1 MNNILIL
8 KGRFEQRPN
17 TASFGPLCLPKNK
30 FVEATHLK
38 TMAQQLQDVLAFF
51 FFYREIA
58 GALVSVHYKHVV
70 AKSNRI
76 RILLSDKGKAPVDS
90 IRGAK
95 FIWETNR
102 DGRLVQKHVFTHYVS
117 LIALQKTIELLSKA
131 AHIIDTGYSG
141 KIGFE
146 DTEKINKQGNYSYKD
161 ILPKTTFLKVVLDG
175 LYVESFGIDRVSD
188 EIMEESIVTIFKTN
202 VDTKSLLQKF
212 GINIFDDRIID
223 DTTLRLNPD
232 EIALLL
238 NQAPY
243 LIAMDVKNFAELTK
257 DDVLQL
263 ETEESGSESE
273 LIPSPQNEPIV
284 GVIDT
289 QFNEKVYFH
298 EWVDYHN
305 MLDPNI
311 PLQKEDFYHGTEVTS
326 IIVDGPHGNQDM
338 DDGCGRFRVRH
349 FGVATGGRMSSFS
362 VIKLIRQIVS
372 SNRDIKVWNLS
383 LGSTSEIKDNFISP
397 EAAELDKIQSQYDVL
412 FVVAGTNRPA
422 NETKNPMKIGS
433 PADSLNSLVVNS
445 VDFRKNSA
453 SYTRVGPVL
462 SFFNKP
468 DVSYYGGDGPNYYDK
483 IAVCRDDMGAVY
495 VSGTSFAAPWI
506 TRKIAYLVYN
516 MGLTREIAKALIID
530 AAAGW
535 NCQDDPSHTIGY
547 GVVPMHISDIIH
559 SRDDEIRFIMSGTT
573 EAFETYTYNLPVPI
587 IKNAHPFYARA
598 TLVYFPQC
606 DRNQGVDYTSTEMD
620 IHFGRIVTKKGNP
633 KILPINGNH
642 QSDEGFNP
650 IYEEN
655 ARNDYRKWDN
665 VKHISDVIKSRAVP
679 RKAYE
684 SGLWGLSIK
693 TKERMQPNGNRSLPF
708 GVVVTLKEMNGVNR
722 IEDFKRLCMARG
734 WLVHELDVQNQLD
747 IYIQAEEEIELE

>member
-1 MNNILIL
+1 MNNILML

-17 TASFGPLCLPKNK
+17 TSSFGPLKLPKNK
-30 FVEATHLK
+30 SVEAKHLR
-38 TMAQQLQDVLAFF
+38 TLSAQL
-51 FFYREIA
+51 REILNFWTQHREIS

-70 AKSNRI
+70 AKSNRL
-76 RILLSDKGKAPVDS
+76 RILLSANDKGPTDS

-95 FIWETNR
+95 FTWEPDKN
-102 DGRLVQKHVFTHYVS
+102 GKLIQKHVFTHYIP
-117 LIALQKTIELLSKA
+117 LAALEKSIELLDKA
-131 AHIIDTGYSG
+131 ANIIDTGYSG
-141 KIGFE
+141 KIDSA
-146 DTEKINKQGNYSYKD
+146 DTEKINVAGKYLYKG
-161 ILPKTTFLKVVLDG
+161 ILPKSTFLKIVLDG

-188 EIMEESIVTIFKTN
+188 EVREESIVTIFKTN
-202 VDTKSLLQKF
+202 VDTKVLLQKF

-223 DTTLRLNPD
+223 GTTLRLNPD
-232 EIALLL
+232 EIDLLL

-243 LIAMDVKNFAELTK
+243 LIAMDVKDFAELAK
-257 DDVLQL
+257 DYVQQID
-263 ETEESGSESE
+263 SEDIDE
-273 LIPSPQNEPIV
+273 VGIIPSPQNEPVI

-289 QFNEKVYFH
+289 QFNTKVYFH
-298 EWVDYHN
+298 EWVDYYN

-311 PLQKEDFYHGTEVTS
+311 PLKPSDFYHGTEVTS
-326 IIVDGPHGNQDM
+326 IIVDGPHGNPDI

-349 FGVATGGRMSSFS
+349 FGVATDGPMSSFT
-362 VIKLIRQIVS
+362 VLKLIRQIVA

-383 LGSTSEIKDNFISP
+383 LGSNMEIKDNFISP
-397 EAAELDKIQSQYDVL
+397 EAAELDRIQSEYDVL

-422 NETKNPMKIGS
+422 SATKETMKIGS
-433 PADSLNSLVVNS
+433 PADSLNALVVNS
-445 VDFRKNSA
+445 VDFKGNSA

-483 IAVCRDDMGAVY
+483 IAACRDDRGAVY

-506 TRKIAYLVYN
+506 TRKLAYLIYN
-516 MGLTREIAKALIID
+516 LSLTREIAKALIID

-535 NCQDDPSHTIGY
+535 NRRDDPSHTIGY
-547 GVVPMHISDIIH
+547 GVVPIHISDIIH

-573 EAFETYTYNLPVPI
+573 EAFETYTYNLPVPV

-620 IHFGRIVTKKGNP
+620 IHFGRIITQKGKPDIKTIDN
-633 KILPINGNH
+633 NR
-642 QSDEGFNP
+642 QSDEGLNV
-650 IYEEN
+650 IYEEDT
-655 ARNDYRKWDN
+655 RKMYRKWDN
-665 VKHISDVIKSRAVP
+665 VKHISEALKSRAVP
-679 RKAYE
+679 RKAYD

-693 TKERMQPNGNRSLPF
+693 TKERMQANGKRSLPF

-734 WLVHELDVQNQLD
+734 WLVNELNVQNQLD
-747 IYIQAEEEIELE
+747 IYLRAEEEIDLE

>member
-1 MNNILIL
+1 MNNILML

-17 TASFGPLCLPKNK
+17 TSSFGPLKLPKNK
-30 FVEATHLK
+30 SVEAKHLR
-38 TMAQQLQDVLAFF
+38 TLSAQL
-51 FFYREIA
+51 REILNFWTQHREIS

-70 AKSNRI
+70 AKSNRL
-76 RILLSDKGKAPVDS
+76 RILLSANDKGPTDS

-95 FIWETNR
+95 FTWEPDKN
-102 DGRLVQKHVFTHYVS
+102 GKLIQKHVFTHYIP
-117 LIALQKTIELLSKA
+117 LAALEKSIELLDKA
-131 AHIIDTGYSG
+131 ANIIDTGYSG
-141 KIGFE
+141 KIDSA
-146 DTEKINKQGNYSYKD
+146 DTEKINVAGKYLYKG
-161 ILPKTTFLKVVLDG
+161 ILPKSTFLKIVLDG

-188 EIMEESIVTIFKTN
+188 EVREESIVTIFKTN
-202 VDTKSLLQKF
+202 VDTKVLLQKF

-223 DTTLRLNPD
+223 GTTLRLNPD
-232 EIALLL
+232 EIDLLL

-243 LIAMDVKNFAELTK
+243 LIAMDVKHFAELAK
-257 DDVLQL
+257 DYVQQID
-263 ETEESGSESE
+263 SEDIDE
-273 LIPSPQNEPIV
+273 VGIIPSPQNEPVI

-289 QFNEKVYFH
+289 QFNTKVYFH
-298 EWVDYHN
+298 EWVDYYN

-311 PLQKEDFYHGTEVTS
+311 PLKPSDFYHGTEVTS
-326 IIVDGPHGNQDM
+326 IIVDGPHGNPDI

-349 FGVATGGRMSSFS
+349 FGVATDGPMSSFT
-362 VIKLIRQIVS
+362 VLKLIRQIVA

-383 LGSTSEIKDNFISP
+383 LGSNMEIKDNFISP
-397 EAAELDKIQSQYDVL
+397 EAAELDRIQSEYDVL

-422 NETKNPMKIGS
+422 SATKETMKIGS
-433 PADSLNSLVVNS
+433 PADSLNALVVNS
-445 VDFRKNSA
+445 VDFKGNSA

-483 IAVCRDDMGAVY
+483 IAACRDDRGAVY

-506 TRKIAYLVYN
+506 TRKLAYLIYN
-516 MGLTREIAKALIID
+516 LSLTREIAKALIID

-535 NCQDDPSHTIGY
+535 NRRDDPSHTIGY
-547 GVVPMHISDIIH
+547 GVVPIHISDIIH

-573 EAFETYTYNLPVPI
+573 EAFETYTYNLPVPV

-620 IHFGRIVTKKGNP
+620 IHFGRIITQKGKPDIKTIDN
-633 KILPINGNH
+633 NR
-642 QSDEGFNP
+642 QSDEGLNV
-650 IYEEN
+650 IYEED
-655 ARNDYRKWDN
+655 ARKMYRKWDN
-665 VKHISDVIKSRAVP
+665 VKHISEALKSRAVP
-679 RKAYE
+679 RKAYD

-693 TKERMQPNGNRSLPF
+693 TKERMQANGKRSLPF

-734 WLVHELDVQNQLD
+734 WLVNELNVQNQLD
-747 IYIQAEEEIELE
+747 IYLRAEEEIDLE

>member
-1 MNNILIL
+1 MNNILML

-17 TASFGPLCLPKNK
+17 TSSFGPLKLPKNK
-30 FVEATHLK
+30 SVEAKHLR
-38 TMAQQLQDVLAFF
+38 TLSAQL
-51 FFYREIA
+51 REILNFWTQHREIS

-70 AKSNRI
+70 AKSNRL
-76 RILLSDKGKAPVDS
+76 RILLSANDKGPTDS

-95 FIWETNR
+95 FTWEPDKN
-102 DGRLVQKHVFTHYVS
+102 GKLIQKHVFTHYIP
-117 LIALQKTIELLSKA
+117 LAALEKSIELLDKA
-131 AHIIDTGYSG
+131 ANIIDTGYSG
-141 KIGFE
+141 KIDSA
-146 DTEKINKQGNYSYKD
+146 DTEKINVAGKYLYKG
-161 ILPKTTFLKVVLDG
+161 ILPKSTFLKIVLDG

-188 EIMEESIVTIFKTN
+188 EVREESIVTIFKTN
-202 VDTKSLLQKF
+202 VDTKVLLQKF

-223 DTTLRLNPD
+223 GTTLRLNPD
-232 EIALLL
+232 EIDLLL

-243 LIAMDVKNFAELTK
+243 LIAMDVKDFAELAK
-257 DDVLQL
+257 DYVQQID
-263 ETEESGSESE
+263 SEDIDE
-273 LIPSPQNEPIV
+273 VGIIPSPQNEPVI

-289 QFNEKVYFH
+289 QFNTKVYFH
-298 EWVDYHN
+298 EWVDYYN

-311 PLQKEDFYHGTEVTS
+311 PLKPSDFYHGTEVTS
-326 IIVDGPHGNQDM
+326 IIVDGPHGNPDI

-349 FGVATGGRMSSFS
+349 FGVATDGPMSSFT
-362 VIKLIRQIVS
+362 VLKLIRQIVA

-383 LGSTSEIKDNFISP
+383 LGSNMEIKDNFISP
-397 EAAELDKIQSQYDVL
+397 EAAELDRIQSEYDVL

-422 NETKNPMKIGS
+422 SATKETMKIGS
-433 PADSLNSLVVNS
+433 PADSLNALVVNS
-445 VDFRKNSA
+445 VDFKGNSA

-483 IAVCRDDMGAVY
+483 IAACRDDRGAVY

-506 TRKIAYLVYN
+506 TRKLAYLIYN
-516 MGLTREIAKALIID
+516 LSLTREIAKALIID

-535 NCQDDPSHTIGY
+535 NRRDDPSHTIGY
-547 GVVPMHISDIIH
+547 GVVPIHISDIIH

-573 EAFETYTYNLPVPI
+573 EAFETYTYNLPVPV

-620 IHFGRIVTKKGNP
+620 IHFGRIITQKGKPDIKTIDN
-633 KILPINGNH
+633 NR
-642 QSDEGFNP
+642 QSDEGLNV
-650 IYEEN
+650 IYEED
-655 ARNDYRKWDN
+655 ARKMYRKWDN
-665 VKHISDVIKSRAVP
+665 VKHISEALKSRAVP
-679 RKAYE
+679 RKAYD

-693 TKERMQPNGNRSLPF
+693 TKERMQANGKRSLPF

-734 WLVHELDVQNQLD
+734 WLVNELNVQNQLD
-747 IYIQAEEEIELE
+747 IYLRAEEEIDLE

>member
-1 MNNILIL
+1 MAEVYNVMVDISEILGKSSKIKIKGKIIDATAPDRELKHIPYSARDLSKDVEIFAEKVKPSNFILREDPLANEEQANITSL
-8 KGRFEQRPN
+8 KGLFQKVEPGEGIITPKEKEEMRKAE
-17 TASFGPLCLPKNK
+17 PLKEYRINFRTP
-30 FVEATHLK
+30 E
-38 TMAQQLQDVLAFF
+38 
-51 FFYREIA
+51 YREK
-58 GALVSVHYKHVV
+58 LL
-70 AKSNRI
+70 KSSEKPPIVYRGT
-76 RILLSDKGKAPVDS
+76 KGKAYEGYAVYIYKDLNF
-90 IRGAK
+90 AVLECFYK
-95 FIWETNR
+95 KNR
-102 DGRLVQKHVFTHYVS
+102 DGAGR
-117 LIALQKTIELLSKA
+117 
-131 AHIIDTGYSG
+131 
-141 KIGFE
+141 
-146 DTEKINKQGNYSYKD
+146 YSYED
-161 ILPKTTFLKVVLDG
+161 ASSV
-175 LYVESFGIDRVSD
+175 
-188 EIMEESIVTIFKTN
+188 IV
-202 VDTKSLLQKF
+202 
-212 GINIFDDRIID
+212 
-223 DTTLRLNPD
+223 P
-232 EIALLL
+232 
-238 NQAPY
+238 
-243 LIAMDVKNFAELTK
+243 
-257 DDVLQL
+257 
-263 ETEESGSESE
+263 TEM
-273 LIPSPQNEPIV
+273 L
-284 GVIDT
+284 
-289 QFNEKVYFH
+289 EKVLKSKTKL
-298 EWVDYHN
+298 E
-305 MLDPNI
+305 NI

-349 FGVATGGRMSSFS
+349 FGVATGGRMSSFA

-422 NETKNPMKIGS
+422 NETKIPMKIGS
-433 PADSLNSLVVNS
+433 PADSLNSLVINS

-535 NCQDDPSHTIGY
+535 DCQDDPSHTIGY

-559 SRDDEIRFIMSGTT
+559 SRDDEIRFIMSGIT

-633 KILPINGNH
+633 KILPINGNR

-693 TKERMQPNGNRSLPF
+693 TKERMQTNGNRSLPF

-722 IEDFKRLCMARG
+722 FEDFKRLCMARG
-734 WLVHELDVQNQLD
+734 WLVNELDVQNRLD
-747 IYIQAEEEIELE
+747 IYTQAEEEIKLE